1 MATELLYCITFLNR
15 TWQPFLSLMIS
26 CRTTND
32 LPLRWG
38 CIVYW
43 CYSSSTW
50 CRISFQ
56 VQALLH
62 VCDRMLLPHMFFVLI
77 APHLALLV
85 PRLHPYSETMFVPVS
100 TKRYSTIFLHFSCMH
115 LRATCLF
122 TSAADFKCEMIV
134 GEKNY
139 DDDDKYTR
147 RTKNMNQWSR
157 KFSPLLH
164 AKNSAKR
171 AALFTVRLS
180 LLSM

>member
-1 MATELLYCITFLNR
+1 MPRQCKYHR
-15 TWQPFLSLMIS
+15 

-32 LPLRWG
+32 PLLGWG
-38 CIVYW
+38 YIVFW
-43 CYSSSTW
+43 CYSSSTRG
-50 CRISFQ
+50 RISFR
-56 VQALLH
+56 VRAPLH
-62 VCDRMLLPHMFFVLI
+62 VCDRMLVPHMFLVLI
-77 APHLALLV
+77 APRLALLV
-85 PRLHPYSETMFVPVS
+85 PPLHPYSETMFVPVS

-171 AALFTVRLS
+171 AALFTV
-180 LLSM
+180 